1 MQKTAYADVTEDWP
15 FAELYARSRRARKQ
29 LTKVMHVKLLLMLR
43 LERALQ
49 GHCMRMLVASSQSRT
64 SFIRR

>member
-1 MQKTAYADVTEDWP
+1 
-15 FAELYARSRRARKQ
+15 
-29 LTKVMHVKLLLMLR
+29 MHVKLLLMLR